1 MQIGNFPASQH
12 LQKLEYHEK
21 GQDFVSLISES
32 ETHILYKFIT
42 QSDIFQAFISWN
54 WRLCLTD

>member
-42 QSDIFQAFISWN
+42 QSDIFQAFIS
-54 WRLCLTD
+54 